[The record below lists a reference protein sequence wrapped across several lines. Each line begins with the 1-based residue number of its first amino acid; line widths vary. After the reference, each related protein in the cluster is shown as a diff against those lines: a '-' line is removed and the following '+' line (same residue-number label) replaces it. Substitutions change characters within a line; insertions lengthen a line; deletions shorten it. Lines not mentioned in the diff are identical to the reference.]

1 MRPLIS
7 LAALLTA
14 ATLALGVISVEA
26 TGAPVDQ
33 PDSGR
38 PHRALVDH
46 PAGVG
51 PPTVP
56 RSYGPGGRFVGSGG
70 VAYLPA
76 PLAVPGRDGYLFYG
90 EDFDAA
96 CFDSDHYERGLH
108 RMRALARILRA
119 AGKRVLFSVAPN
131 KSGVLGSQLARV
143 PHGSCDRTG
152 LRLEAAAL
160 DRLKDPDYIPM
171 RARLARLASRG
182 LQLYWHMDTHWTT
195 VASTRYAHEVARR
208 LDPQLARRQRYAPSS
223 RTIVPD
229 LLQLQG
235 IYDVQETAPARRTTT
250 RVRVTEEPA
259 GADPDAL
266 GWADQS
272 WDSQPAARTWRGKT
286 LLVGDS
292 FTFAGLESLRPLFS
306 HGRFLWIGLATLD
319 SIASAMA
326 HSHTVVLEIVQRY
339 VGRSVLLVPAFRKML
354 VKALRR

>member
-1 MRPLIS
+1 MRPLTS

-14 ATLALGVISVEA
+14 ATLALGVLSAEA

-38 PHRALVDH
+38 PHPAAVDH

-51 PPTVP
+51 PQTVP
-56 RSYGPGGRFVGSGG
+56 RSTGPDGRLIGNNG
-70 VAYLPA
+70 VAYPPA
-76 PLAVPGRDGYLFYG
+76 PLTVPGRDGYTFYG

-96 CFDSDHYERGLH
+96 CFDTATYERGLR
-108 RMRALARILRA
+108 RMRAFARILRA

-131 KSGVLGSQLARV
+131 KSGVLGSELANV

-160 DRLKDPDYIPM
+160 DGFKDPDYIPM
-171 RARLARLASRG
+171 RARLARLAGRG
-182 LQLYWHMDTHWTT
+182 LQTYWHIDTHWTT
-195 VASTRYAHEVARR
+195 VASTRYAQEVARR
-208 LDPQLARRQRYAPSS
+208 LDPKLAARQRYTPST
-223 RTIVPD
+223 RTIIPD
-229 LLQLQG
+229 LMQLQG

-250 RVRVTEEPA
+250 RVRVTEAPL
-259 GADPDAL
+259 GPDAL
-266 GWADQS
+266 SWADQS

-306 HGRFLWIGLATLD
+306 HGRFVWIGLATLET
-319 SIASAMA
+319 IAEAMA
-326 HSHTVVLEIVQRY
+326 HSHTVILEIVQRY

-354 VKALRR
+354 VKALRK